1 MMTLKFA
8 LTMKLWSGEFISSSK
23 IFHIF
28 SLLVI

>member
-1 MMTLKFA
+1 MITLKFA
-8 LTMKLWSGEFISSSK
+8 LIMKLWSGEFISSK